1 MKKFDIKAWQEKQ
14 GIKGNFFNTAA
25 PSKNKKANNSGLKG
39 YYAEVCFRNNST
51 EEAELFGISADMW
64 ESSK

>member
-25 PSKNKKANNSGLKG
+25 PSKNKKAKIKETKIDELKNG
-39 YYAEVCFRNNST
+39 V
-51 EEAELFGISADMW
+51 D
-64 ESSK
+64 K

>member
-1 MKKFDIKAWQEKQ
+1 MILF
-14 GIKGNFFNTAA
+14 
-25 PSKNKKANNSGLKG
+25 SKNKKANNSGLKG

-51 EEAELFGISADMW
+51 GEAELFGISADMW